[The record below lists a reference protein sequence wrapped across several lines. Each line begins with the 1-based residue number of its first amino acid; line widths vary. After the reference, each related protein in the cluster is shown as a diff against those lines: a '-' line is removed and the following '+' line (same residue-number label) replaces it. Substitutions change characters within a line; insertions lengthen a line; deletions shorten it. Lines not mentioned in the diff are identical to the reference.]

1 MDLFN
6 KCPPIFDTRLSMGNF
21 PLQSLPK
28 LLDPLVPSLTTLD
41 ESSARIFV
49 PKALLVANP
58 AVAHNRVLL

>member
-1 MDLFN
+1 
-6 KCPPIFDTRLSMGNF
+6 MGNF